1 MDLEILIAVVFL
13 FLIVLGALVSA
24 MGWMQAS
31 DKLYKAQEQN
41 KKYMEENRKL
51 RAMLAFYKTEK
62 ERGGND

>member
-1 MDLEILIAVVFL
+1 MNLEILIAVVFL

-31 DKLYKAQEQN
+31 DKLYKAQESN

-62 ERGGND
+62 ERGEND

>member
-1 MDLEILIAVVFL
+1 MDLEILIAVIFL

-31 DKLYKAQEQN
+31 DRLYKAQERN
-41 KKYMEENRKL
+41 KAYIEENRKL

-62 ERGGND
+62 ERGEND